1 MAYIVPKFIE
11 REPKIVGP
19 LTLKQFFFF
28 VAAGAVGFI
37 LYSAFGKKNPFLF
50 LVLMIG
56 VVGFSF
62 ILAFANVGGR
72 PFPIFLKNFFTFTLA
87 QKFFTFKKKLFAP
100 RLFPEE
106 IPKLKETK
114 VSYPLGTS
122 KSSLQNLSTKVE
134 TKTR

>member
-37 LYSAFGKKNPFLF
+37 FYSAFGKKNPFLF

-56 VVGFSF
+56 VIGFSF

-72 PFPIFLKNFFTFTLA
+72 PFPVFLKNFFTFTLA
-87 QKFFTFKKKLFAP
+87 QKFFTFKKKLFSP

>member
-19 LTLKQFFFF
+19 LTFKQFFFF
-28 VAAGAVGFI
+28 VVAGAVGFL
-37 LYSAFGKKNPFLF
+37 LYFSFGKKNPFLF
-50 LVLMIG
+50 LVLMVG

-62 ILAFANVGGR
+62 LLAFANVGGR
-72 PFPIFLKNFFTFTLA
+72 PFPIFLKNFFIFSA
-87 QKFFTFKKKLFAP
+87 NQKFFTFKKKLFSP

-114 VSYPLGTS
+114 ANYPLGTS
-122 KSSLQNLSTKVE
+122 KSSLQNLSTRVE
-134 TKTR
+134 TKSR